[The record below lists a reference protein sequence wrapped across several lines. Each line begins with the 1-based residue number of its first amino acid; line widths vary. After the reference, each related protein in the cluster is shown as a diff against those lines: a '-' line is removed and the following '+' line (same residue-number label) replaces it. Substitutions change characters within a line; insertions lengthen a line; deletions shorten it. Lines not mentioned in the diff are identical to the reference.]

1 MAIYKPSLLDKF
13 KDFVNGIRA
22 NWEEY
27 EAHVNNTTDAHGID
41 DHITAT
47 ATDNVHGLKA
57 RGALLRLTAN
67 KSIPHDTQTVIEWD
81 SPVYDTSNF
90 WSASNPSRLTVP
102 IGVSKVRLTTFICW
116 QSNDNGERLVFI
128 CKNGD
133 PVWLGR
139 AADRRAASGQ
149 SETTI
154 STAVV
159 EVAAGDYF
167 EVSVQQRSGVDL
179 ILSHVREPSFSI
191 EVIE

>member
-1 MAIYKPSLLDKF
+1 MIYLPELIHKI
-13 KDFVNGIRA
+13 KDTIAGLKTNWQDYVTHKA
-22 NWEEY
+22 NS
-27 EAHVNNTTDAHGID
+27 TDAHGID
-41 DHITAT
+41 NHIDAT
-47 ATDNVHGLKA
+47 AADDVHGLKF
-57 RGALLRLTAN
+57 RGALLRLTAS
-67 KSIPHDTQTVIEWD
+67 KSIPSGALTGVDWD
-81 SPVYDTSNF
+81 SPIYDTSNF
-90 WSASNPSRLTVP
+90 WSAGNPSRLTVP

-116 QSNDNGERLVFI
+116 ESNNDGERLVFI

-133 PVWLGR
+133 PVWFGR

-167 EVSVQQRSGVDL
+167 EVAVQQKSGVDL
-179 ILSHVREPSFSI
+179 SVLHIRQPSFSI